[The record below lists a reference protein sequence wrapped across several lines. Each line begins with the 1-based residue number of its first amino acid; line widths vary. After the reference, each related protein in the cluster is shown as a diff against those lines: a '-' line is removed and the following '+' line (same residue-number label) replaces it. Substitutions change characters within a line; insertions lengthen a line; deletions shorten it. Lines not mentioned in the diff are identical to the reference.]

1 MHVGHVATGRQRWDG
16 CVARWRAWPGMC
28 GGCGTPQPTFCGC
41 AGCQLADAVR
51 HMCAS
56 VVAGEQEGRPTW
68 TWSAPLFMTVTAA
81 GLGLTLG
88 YTEIGGLRLKECC
101 SECALS
107 VCGWVGL
114 ECAGG
119 G

>member
-1 MHVGHVATGRQRWDG
+1 
-16 CVARWRAWPGMC
+16 MC
-28 GGCGTPQPTFCGC
+28 GGCGTAQPTVCGYDWF
-41 AGCQLADAVR
+41 QLADAVG

-88 YTEIGGLRLKECC
+88 YTEIGGLL
-101 SECALS
+101 L
-107 VCGWVGL
+107 G
-114 ECAGG
+114 
-119 G
+119 